1 MKRLLVLGAV
11 AALVVSFWSA
21 GPAVAAGNATCR
33 ISGNAHFSP
42 GLKTAKQ
49 SVSYTF
55 AGSAANCN
63 SSDKSV
69 KSGKISASGNGGAVA
84 CTGGPTSGTGVISW
98 NNHQASNF
106 SFTTSGSGPEVQ
118 VNGKITS
125 GEFAGSK
132 ITAVLVFAAN
142 PVQCAGAGVSSTP
155 FNGVSRVA

>member
-33 ISGNAHFSP
+33 ISGNAHFTP

-63 SSDKSV
+63 SSDKTV
-69 KSGKISASGNGGAVA
+69 KSGAITASGHGGAVS
-84 CTGGPTSGTGVISW
+84 CSGGPTSGTGRIAW
-98 NNHQASNF
+98 NNHQASSF
-106 SFTTSGSGPEVQ
+106 SYTTSGNGPEVQ

-132 ITAVLVFAAN
+132 ITAVLAFAAN
-142 PVQCAGAGVSSTP
+142 PAQCATSGVSSAP